1 MRPIFAARSSGT
13 AIARELV
20 SRIDA
25 PLPEKTL
32 MKTSTTAFVAIVA
45 LATSA
50 LACSSSSGSGDE
62 VDTATALASLRTPTG
77 SFSEATAGKALG
89 GYRARRAD
97 SARVSTPGATVGGES
112 AGTKTASIR
121 LLDKAKV
128 SCGGGQS
135 CACPNGGS
143 LSYTAESN
151 ADGAAI
157 KVSFDACGFEDGWG
171 FDGKA
176 VLLASKKSLL
186 GTPAAPATPAIPAAA
201 DGTSASSDTTGTGAA
216 GTSFGNEYVSILVA
230 AKGVASNGGNRLEL
244 EFALVAEAHY
254 AFLAVQVADGKVVI
268 GVSDDGRAIVK
279 SKEGTWTCTTTSS
292 SWTCTSDTGKSMT
305 VTEDSVTP

>member
-1 MRPIFAARSSGT
+1 MRPY
-13 AIARELV
+13 
-20 SRIDA
+20 
-25 PLPEKTL
+25 PEMTHV
-32 MKTSTTAFVAIVA
+32 KTSTTAFVAIVA

-50 LACSSSSGSGDE
+50 IACSSSSGSGDE
-62 VDTATALASLRTPTG
+62 VDTSTALSSLRTPTG

-89 GYRARRAD
+89 GYRAGRAD
-97 SARVSTPGATVGGES
+97 SARVSTPGASVGSAS

-121 LLDKAKV
+121 LLDKASA

-143 LSYTAESN
+143 LSYAAESN

-157 KVSFDACGFEDGWG
+157 KVSFSACGFEDGWG

-186 GTPAAPATPAIPAAA
+186 GTPAAPAAPAAT
-201 DGTSASSDTTGTGAA
+201 DDTSASPDTGTGAV
-216 GTSFGNEYVSILVA
+216 GTSFGSEYVSILVA

-254 AFLAVQVADGKVVI
+254 AFLAVQVADGKVII
-268 GVSDDGRAIVK
+268 GLSDDGRAIVK
-279 SKEGTWTCTTTSS
+279 SKEGTWTCTTSAT

-305 VTEDSVTP
+305 VTEDS

>member
-1 MRPIFAARSSGT
+1 MQRSP
-13 AIARELV
+13 L

-25 PLPEKTL
+25 PLPEMTHVKTA
-32 MKTSTTAFVAIVA
+32 TTAFVAIVA

-50 LACSSSSGSGDE
+50 LACTSSSGSTNE
-62 VDTATALASLRTPTG
+62 VDTATALSSLRAPTG
-77 SFSEATAGKALG
+77 SFSEQTAGKAFG
-89 GYRARRAD
+89 GYRAGRAN
-97 SARVSTPGATVGGES
+97 SSRVSAPGASVGS
-112 AGTKTASIR
+112 ATAGTKTASIR
-121 LLDKAKV
+121 LLDKASA

-143 LSYTAESN
+143 LSYAAESN

-186 GTPAAPATPAIPAAA
+186 GTPAAPAATPSAPSAT
-201 DGTSASSDTTGTGAA
+201 DGTSATPDTGTGAA
-216 GTSFGNEYVSILVA
+216 GTAFGSEYVSILVA

-279 SKEGTWTCTTTSS
+279 SKEGTWTCTTSAT
-292 SWTCTSDTGKSMT
+292 SWTCTSDAGKSMT
-305 VTEDSVTP
+305 VTEESGAP

>member
-1 MRPIFAARSSGT
+1 MRRS
-13 AIARELV
+13 LP

-25 PLPEKTL
+25 PLPEMIHVNT
-32 MKTSTTAFVAIVA
+32 TAATTTTAFVAILA

-50 LACSSSSGSGDE
+50 VACSSSSGSRDE
-62 VDTATALASLRTPTG
+62 VDTSTALSSLRTPTG

-89 GYRARRAD
+89 GYRAHRAD
-97 SARVSTPGATVGGES
+97 SARVSAPGASIGSAS

-121 LLDKAKV
+121 LLDKASA

-143 LSYTAESN
+143 LSYATESN

-157 KVSFDACGFEDGWG
+157 KVSFNACGFEDGWG

-186 GTPAAPATPAIPAAA
+186 GTPAAP
-201 DGTSASSDTTGTGAA
+201 DGTSASADTTGTTDTTGTGAA
-216 GTSFGNEYVSILVA
+216 GTSFGSEYVSILVA

-279 SKEGTWTCTTTSS
+279 SKEGTWSCTTSAS

-305 VTEDSVTP
+305 VTEDS

>member
-1 MRPIFAARSSGT
+1 M
-13 AIARELV
+13 

-25 PLPEKTL
+25 PLPEMTHV
-32 MKTSTTAFVAIVA
+32 KTSTTAFVAIVA

-62 VDTATALASLRTPTG
+62 VDTSTALSSLRTPTG
-77 SFSEATAGKALG
+77 SFSEATAGKAFG
-89 GYRARRAD
+89 GYRASRAD
-97 SARVSTPGATVGGES
+97 SGRVSTPGASIGSAS

-121 LLDKAKV
+121 LLDKASA

-143 LSYTAESN
+143 LSYAAESN

-157 KVSFDACGFEDGWG
+157 KVSFSACGFEDGWG

-186 GTPAAPATPAIPAAA
+186 GTPAAPAAAAAPAAT
-201 DGTSASSDTTGTGAA
+201 DGTSASPDTGTGAA
-216 GTSFGNEYVSILVA
+216 GTSFGSEYVSILIA

-254 AFLAVQVADGKVVI
+254 AFLAVQVADGKVII
-268 GVSDDGRAIVK
+268 GVSDDGRAFVK
-279 SKEGTWTCTTTSS
+279 SKEGTWSCTTSSS

-305 VTEDSVTP
+305 VTEDS

>member
-1 MRPIFAARSSGT
+1 MR
-13 AIARELV
+13 
-20 SRIDA
+20 
-25 PLPEKTL
+25 PLPEMTHV
-32 MKTSTTAFVAIVA
+32 KTSTTAFVAIVA

-50 LACSSSSGSGDE
+50 TACSSSSGSGDE
-62 VDTATALASLRTPTG
+62 VDTSTALSSLRTPTG
-77 SFSEATAGKALG
+77 SFSEATASKAIG

-97 SARVSTPGATVGGES
+97 SARVSTPGSSIGSAS

-121 LLDKAKV
+121 LLDKASA
-128 SCGGGQS
+128 SCGGGNS

-143 LSYTAESN
+143 LSYAAESN

-157 KVSFDACGFEDGWG
+157 KMSFSACGFEDGWG

-176 VLLASKKSLL
+176 VVLASKKSLL
-186 GTPAAPATPAIPAAA
+186 GTPPAPAAPAAA
-201 DGTSASSDTTGTGAA
+201 DGTGASSDTTGTGAA
-216 GTSFGNEYVSILVA
+216 GTTFGSEYVSILVA

-254 AFLAVQVADGKVVI
+254 AFLAVQVADGKVII

-279 SKEGTWTCTTTSS
+279 SKEGTWSCTTTST

-305 VTEDSVTP
+305 VTEDAVTP

>member
-1 MRPIFAARSSGT
+1 MT
-13 AIARELV
+13 HV
-20 SRIDA
+20 
-25 PLPEKTL
+25 
-32 MKTSTTAFVAIVA
+32 KTSTSAFVAILA

-50 LACSSSSGSGDE
+50 MACSSSSGSGDE
-62 VDTATALASLRTPTG
+62 VDTSTALSSLRTPTG
-77 SFSEATAGKALG
+77 SFSEATAGHALG
-89 GYRARRAD
+89 GYRAGRAN
-97 SARVSTPGATVGGES
+97 SSRVSTPGASIGSAS

-121 LLDKAKV
+121 LLDKASA

-143 LSYTAESN
+143 LSYAAESN
-151 ADGAAI
+151 ADGATV
-157 KVSFDACGFEDGWG
+157 KVSFNACGFEDGWG

-186 GTPAAPATPAIPAAA
+186 GTPAAPASAAPATPATPAAT
-201 DGTSASSDTTGTGAA
+201 DGTTASPDTTADTTGTGAA
-216 GTSFGNEYVSILVA
+216 GTSFGGEYVSILVA

-254 AFLAVQVADGKVVI
+254 AFLAVQVADGRVI
-268 GVSDDGRAIVK
+268 VGVSDDGRAIVK
-279 SKEGTWTCTTTSS
+279 SKEGTWSCTTSAS

-305 VTEDSVTP
+305 VTEES